1 MFSNVQNLNPQLYT
15 ATSCQG
21 DMSQSSR
28 EEAQLSA
35 KILTPS
41 LSTSG
46 RFALMKKRRE
56 RRNARGVPGSRRL
69 GSGGLGFTGIPL
81 QAFAGQPNQS

>member
-1 MFSNVQNLNPQLYT
+1 
-15 ATSCQG
+15 
-21 DMSQSSR
+21 MSQSAR

-35 KILTPS
+35 KFLTPS

-56 RRNARGVPGSRRL
+56 RRNACDVPGSRRL

-81 QAFAGQPNQS
+81 KAFAGQLHQS

>member
-1 MFSNVQNLNPQLYT
+1 
-15 ATSCQG
+15 
-21 DMSQSSR
+21 MSQSTR
-28 EEAQLSA
+28 EEAQPSV
-35 KILTPS
+35 KFLTLS

-56 RRNARGVPGSRRL
+56 RGNACGVPGSRRL

-81 QAFAGQPNQS
+81 QAFAGLLNQS

>member
-1 MFSNVQNLNPQLYT
+1 
-15 ATSCQG
+15 
-21 DMSQSSR
+21 MSQSSR

-69 GSGGLGFTGIPL
+69 GSGG
-81 QAFAGQPNQS
+81 